1 VVEEVDD
8 GSGLGRG
15 RAEELLAVFIGDERD
30 ELCAVRT
37 CIWWIQGFAAY
48 LVEVHNGL
56 PLVVALHVEVAHTDL
71 SEVTRMVL
79 IQVGTVVVLTT
90 GKTALEM
97 DVSIQGVSSQASGN
111 LHHRDAC
118 GAFRHVRVRH

>member
-8 GSGLGRG
+8 GSGLGG
-15 RAEELLAVFIGDERD
+15 RRAQELLAVLVRDEGD

-37 CIWWIQGFAAY
+37 CIWRIEGFAAY

-56 PLVVALHVEVAHTDL
+56 PFVVALHVEVAHTDL

-97 DVSIQGVSSQASGN
+97 DVSTQGVSWRSSSN